1 MIALEKGKCM
11 SRRRH
16 KIIYWIFRHPVWL
29 FLKIKFGYKYKKIK
43 KLPENYLVI
52 SNHTTDYD
60 PLMVAM
66 SFKKQMYYVASEHIS
81 NWGLASKLLKFGFD
95 PILRSKGTI
104 AASTVKAILRRL
116 KGGDNVCLFAEG
128 TRTWDGVTNSIH
140 PSTASLVRA
149 GRCGLV
155 TYKLTGGYF
164 STPMWSASGNVRR
177 GPISGAPVNVYT
189 KEQIAAMSDL
199 ELAEAINRD
208 LYEDAYARQLSDP
221 KRYKSKNGA
230 EGLESL
236 IFMCPSCNKYDTL
249 SSQGNTVRCEACGLE
264 IGYDEYGMLSGIEQK
279 TVYQLASWQR
289 EKITE
294 DVGNGKIYEIEE
306 SEMFMIRNHERVSK
320 DKGKLS
326 ISCESL
332 ICGDVE
338 IPIGKI
344 PDMAMHGK
352 YALVFSYDGEYIEI
366 VATKRSNMLKF
377 QLYYQDA
384 KKLIVAQK
392 EKSTL

>member
-1 MIALEKGKCM
+1 M

-43 KLPENYLVI
+43 ELPENYLVI

-60 PLMVAM
+60 PVMVAM
-66 SFKKQMYYVASEHIS
+66 SFKKQMYYVASEHVS
-81 NWGLASKLLKFGFD
+81 NWGLASKLLRFGFD

-128 TRTWDGVTNSIH
+128 TRTWDGVTHPIH

-155 TYKLTGGYF
+155 TYRLVGGYF
-164 STPMWSASGNVRR
+164 ATPMWSASGNVRR

-189 KEQIAAMSDL
+189 KEQIAAMSDS
-199 ELAEAINRD
+199 ELVEAINRD
-208 LYEDAYARQLSDP
+208 LYEDAYARQLAEP
-221 KRYKSKNGA
+221 KVYKSKKGA

-236 IFMCPSCNKYDTL
+236 IYICPACGKYDTL
-249 SSQGNTVRCEACGLE
+249 SSKDNTVRCSSCGLE
-264 IGYDEYGMLSGIEQK
+264 MKYDEYGMLSGIEQK
-279 TVYQLASWQR
+279 TVYQLAALQR
-289 EKITE
+289 EKIRE
-294 DVGNGKIYEIEE
+294 DVSAGKIYEIDEA
-306 SEMFMIRNHERVSK
+306 EMFVVKNHERISK
-320 DKGKLS
+320 AKGKLS
-326 ISCESL
+326 ISFDSL

-338 IPIGKI
+338 IPIVKI
-344 PDMAMHGK
+344 PDIAMHGR
-352 YALVFSYDGEYIEI
+352 YAMVFPYDGEYLEI
-366 VATKRSNMLKF
+366 VGSKNSNVLKF

-384 KKLIVAQK
+384 KKLINSQK
-392 EKSTL
+392 EQAVNN